1 MPTCARAFLDPR
13 AATTLTQRRRWTL
26 DLALI
31 ASALWAGAAGAQA
44 PTPQGEEAAII
55 AVAQQMFDAM
65 RTRDTT
71 LLRSVFDP
79 SARLVGVTRQGAV
92 RADSPDDFIR
102 AVANSQD
109 GPAWNERFWDPEVRV
124 DANVAQLWVK
134 YDFHIGDKFSHCGI
148 DAFQLAK
155 TAAGW
160 KIIQVADTRRNIGC
174 TPPPAK

>member
-1 MPTCARAFLDPR
+1 MTHLG
-13 AATTLTQRRRWTL
+13 RWTL
-26 DLALI
+26 GVATT
-31 ASALWAGAAGAQA
+31 ASCLCASPARAQGPA
-44 PTPQGEEAAII
+44 PQAEEAAII

-71 LLRSVFDP
+71 LLRSLFDP
-79 SARLVGVTRQGAV
+79 SARLVGVTREGAV

-102 AVANSQD
+102 AVANSKD

-124 DANVAQLWVK
+124 DANIAQLWVK
-134 YDFHIGDKFSHCGI
+134 YDFHIGEKFSHCGI

-155 TAAGW
+155 TSAGW
-160 KIIQVADTRRNIGC
+160 KIIQVADTRRNTGC